1 LKIKVLATDVDGT
14 LTNMKHKIS
23 VKAIEAIRKLEKKGI
38 PVILASGNALCVLK
52 TLKNYIGCSGAL
64 IAEGGGVV
72 EYKDTVKILGKGEEA
87 RKALTKLKEKFGD
100 KVEESWTN
108 PYRWVDV
115 ALKRTVDK
123 NLILKVIQNFPHL
136 KLLDSGFAYHI
147 LDKNVDKGKGLK
159 VAVRL
164 MGFKIKET
172 AVVGDSETDIEMF
185 KVAGL
190 KIALANAPKQLKILA
205 NHTTKKSNGEGFT
218 EAVKLILSEK
228 TWLK

>member
-1 LKIKVLATDVDGT
+1 MKIKVLATDVDGT

-23 VKAIEAIRKLEKKGI
+23 VKAIEAIRKLEKKGF

-115 ALKRTVDK
+115 ALKRTIDK

-159 VAVRL
+159 VAVKL

>member
-1 LKIKVLATDVDGT
+1 MKIKVLATNVDGT

>member
-1 LKIKVLATDVDGT
+1 MKIKVLATDVDGT

-23 VKAIEAIRKLEKKGI
+23 VKAIEAIRKLEKKGF

-159 VAVRL
+159 VAVKL

>member
-1 LKIKVLATDVDGT
+1 LKIKVLATNVDGT

-23 VKAIEAIRKLEKKGI
+23 VKAIEAIRKLEKKGF

-172 AVVGDSETDIEMF
+172 AVIGDSETDIEMF

>member
-1 LKIKVLATDVDGT
+1 MKIKVLATDVDGT

-23 VKAIEAIRKLEKKGI
+23 VKAIEAIRKLEKEGI

>member
-1 LKIKVLATDVDGT
+1 MKIKVLATDVDGT

-23 VKAIEAIRKLEKKGI
+23 VKAIEAIRKLEKKGF

-172 AVVGDSETDIEMF
+172 AVIGDSETDIEMF

>member
-1 LKIKVLATDVDGT
+1 LKIKVLATNVDGT

-23 VKAIEAIRKLEKKGI
+23 VKAIEAIRKLEKEGI

-123 NLILKVIQNFPHL
+123 NLILKVIQDFPHL

>member
-1 LKIKVLATDVDGT
+1 MKIKVLATDVDGT

>member
-1 LKIKVLATDVDGT
+1 MKIKVLATNVDGT

-23 VKAIEAIRKLEKKGI
+23 VKAIEAIRKLEKKGF

-172 AVVGDSETDIEMF
+172 AVIGDSETDIEMF

>member
-1 LKIKVLATDVDGT
+1 MKIKVLATDVDGT

-100 KVEESWTN
+100 RVEESWTN

-115 ALKRTVDK
+115 ALRRTIDK
-123 NLILKVIQNFPHL
+123 NLILKVIQDFPHL

>member
-1 LKIKVLATDVDGT
+1 MKIKVLATDVDGT

-185 KVAGL
+185 KVACL

>member
-1 LKIKVLATDVDGT
+1 MKIKVLATDVDGT

-115 ALKRTVDK
+115 ALKRTIDK

>member
-1 LKIKVLATDVDGT
+1 MKIKVLATDVDGT

-23 VKAIEAIRKLEKKGI
+23 VKAIEAIRKLEKKGF